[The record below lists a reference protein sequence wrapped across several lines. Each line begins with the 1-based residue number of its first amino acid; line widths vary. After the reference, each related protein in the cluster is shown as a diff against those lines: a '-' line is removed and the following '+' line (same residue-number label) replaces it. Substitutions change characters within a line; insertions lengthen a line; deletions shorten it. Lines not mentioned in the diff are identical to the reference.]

1 MKSKRNLK
9 KVSELEDKIS
19 IIETLI
25 SKNKVLADDE
35 KENLIYSIKYIISI
49 ILKYKTLSKW
59 EL

>member
-19 IIETLI
+19 IIETMI
-25 SKNKVLADDE
+25 IKNKVLSDEE